1 MINFKESTLME
12 SIDILAYLK
21 ENLDTFSKRQKL
33 IASYIL
39 ENYDKAAYMT
49 AAALSE
55 TIGVSESTVVRFAA
69 EIGFMGY
76 PQMQKRLRQLTVT
89 QSTSL
94 KRMEIASR
102 HLDSDNLLSSVL
114 KSDVRMIE
122 QTLENIDKKQFD
134 ACVGAILSAKNIYI
148 TGVRSAAALASFT
161 DFYLRQLL
169 DNTRLI
175 SSADPADMFEQAMH
189 IGKGDVIIGMSF
201 PRYSRSIIK
210 LLEYASKQEAR
221 VIGITDSQ
229 ASPVV
234 RVSDYSLCAK
244 TDMNSFVDSLV
255 APFSVVNALIAA
267 LGMKQKEKIK
277 NNFEKLE
284 NIWDEYGVYDKE

>member
-1 MINFKESTLME
+1 ME
-12 SIDILAYLK
+12 SIDILTYLK
-21 ENLDTFSKRQKL
+21 DNLNTFSKRQKL

-49 AAALSE
+49 AAVLSE

-69 EIGFMGY
+69 EIGFLGY

-102 HLDSDNLLSSVL
+102 HLDNDNILSSVL

-122 QTLENIDKKQFD
+122 HTLEDIDKVQFD
-134 ACVGAILSAKNIYI
+134 SAVDAILKSKTIYI
-148 TGVRSAAALASFT
+148 TGVRSAASLAAFT
-161 DFYLRQLL
+161 DFYLRLMF
-169 DNTRLI
+169 DNTKLI
-175 SSADPADMFEQAMH
+175 SSADPADMFEQTMH
-189 IGKGDVIIGMSF
+189 IDENDVIIGMSF
-201 PRYSRSIIK
+201 PRYSKNIIK
-210 LLEYASKQEAR
+210 LLEYASKRGAT

-229 ASPVV
+229 TSPIV
-234 RVSDYSLCAK
+234 RVSNYSLTARS
-244 TDMNSFVDSLV
+244 DMNSFVDSLV

-277 NNFEKLE
+277 NTFENLE
-284 NIWDEYGVYDKE
+284 NIWDEYEVYDKE

>member
-1 MINFKESTLME
+1 ME
-12 SIDILAYLK
+12 SIDILTYLK
-21 ENLDTFSKRQKL
+21 NNLNTFSKRQKL

-69 EIGFMGY
+69 EIGFLGY

-102 HLDSDNLLSSVL
+102 HLDDENILSSVL

-122 QTLENIDKKQFD
+122 HTLEDIDKVQFD
-134 ACVGAILSAKNIYI
+134 SSVNAILNAKNIYI
-148 TGVRSAAALASFT
+148 TGVRSAASLATFT
-161 DFYLRQLL
+161 DFYLRLMFN
-169 DNTRLI
+169 NTKLI

-189 IGKGDVIIGMSF
+189 IDENDVIIGMSF
-201 PRYSRSIIK
+201 PRYSKNMIK
-210 LLEYASKQEAR
+210 LLEYASKRGAT
-221 VIGITDSQ
+221 VIGITDNIT
-229 ASPVV
+229 SPIV
-234 RVSDYSLCAK
+234 RVSNYSLIAK
-244 TDMNSFVDSLV
+244 SDMNSFVDSLV

-267 LGMKQKEKIK
+267 LGMKKKEQIK
-277 NNFEKLE
+277 NTFENLE
-284 NIWDEYGVYDKE
+284 NIWDEYEVYDKEWKKLLL

>member
-1 MINFKESTLME
+1 ME
-12 SIDILAYLK
+12 SIDILTYLK
-21 ENLDTFSKRQKL
+21 NNLNTFSKRQKL

-69 EIGFMGY
+69 EIGFLGY

-102 HLDSDNLLSSVL
+102 HLDDENILSSVL

-122 QTLENIDKKQFD
+122 HTLEDIDKVQFD
-134 ACVGAILSAKNIYI
+134 SSVNAILNAKNIYI
-148 TGVRSAAALASFT
+148 TGVRSAASLATFT
-161 DFYLRQLL
+161 DFYLRLMFN
-169 DNTRLI
+169 NTKLI

-189 IGKGDVIIGMSF
+189 IDENDVIIGMSF
-201 PRYSRSIIK
+201 PRYSKNMIK
-210 LLEYASKQEAR
+210 LLEYASKRGAT
-221 VIGITDSQ
+221 VIGITDNIT
-229 ASPVV
+229 SPIV
-234 RVSDYSLCAK
+234 RVSNYSLIAK
-244 TDMNSFVDSLV
+244 SDMNSFVDSLV

-267 LGMKQKEKIK
+267 LGMKKKEQIK
-277 NNFEKLE
+277 NTFENLE
-284 NIWDEYGVYDKE
+284 NIWDEYEVYDKE

>member
-1 MINFKESTLME
+1 ME
-12 SIDILAYLK
+12 SIDILTYLK
-21 ENLDTFSKRQKL
+21 NNLDTFSKRQKL

-69 EIGFMGY
+69 EIGFLGY

-102 HLDSDNLLSSVL
+102 HLDDENILSSVL

-122 QTLENIDKKQFD
+122 HTLEDIDKVQFD
-134 ACVGAILSAKNIYI
+134 SSVSAILKAKNIYI
-148 TGVRSAAALASFT
+148 TGVRSAASLATFT
-161 DFYLRQLL
+161 DFYLRLMF
-169 DNTRLI
+169 DNTKLI

-189 IGKGDVIIGMSF
+189 IDENDVIIGMSF
-201 PRYSRSIIK
+201 PRYSKNMIK
-210 LLEYASKQEAR
+210 LLEFASKRGAT
-221 VIGITDSQ
+221 VIGITDSIT
-229 ASPVV
+229 SPIV
-234 RVSDYSLCAK
+234 RVSNYSLIAK
-244 TDMNSFVDSLV
+244 SDMNSFVDSLV

-267 LGMKQKEKIK
+267 LGMKKREQIK
-277 NNFEKLE
+277 NTFENLE
-284 NIWDEYGVYDKE
+284 NIWDEYEVYDKE

>member
-1 MINFKESTLME
+1 ME
-12 SIDILAYLK
+12 SIDILTYLK
-21 ENLDTFSKRQKL
+21 DNLNTFSKRQKL

-49 AAALSE
+49 AAVLSE

-69 EIGFMGY
+69 EIGFLGY

-102 HLDSDNLLSSVL
+102 HLDSDNILSSVL

-122 QTLENIDKKQFD
+122 HTLEDIDKLQFD
-134 ACVGAILSAKNIYI
+134 SAVDAILKAKHIYI
-148 TGVRSAAALASFT
+148 TGVRSAASLATFT
-161 DFYLRQLL
+161 DFYLRLMF
-169 DNTRLI
+169 DNTKLI

-189 IGKGDVIIGMSF
+189 IDENDVIIGMSF
-201 PRYSRSIIK
+201 PRYSKNIIK
-210 LLEYASKQEAR
+210 LLEYASKRGAT
-221 VIGITDSQ
+221 VIGITDSLT
-229 ASPVV
+229 SPIV
-234 RVSDYSLCAK
+234 RVSKYSLTARS
-244 TDMNSFVDSLV
+244 DMNSFVDSLV

-277 NNFEKLE
+277 NTFENLE
-284 NIWDEYGVYDKE
+284 NIWDEYEVYDKE

>member
-1 MINFKESTLME
+1 ME
-12 SIDILAYLK
+12 SIDILTYLK
-21 ENLDTFSKRQKL
+21 DNLNTFSKRQKL

-49 AAALSE
+49 AATLSE

-69 EIGFMGY
+69 EIGFLGY

-102 HLDSDNLLSSVL
+102 HLDSDNILSSVL

-122 QTLENIDKKQFD
+122 HTLEDIDKLQFD
-134 ACVGAILSAKNIYI
+134 SAVDAILKAKHIYI
-148 TGVRSAAALASFT
+148 TGVRSAASLATFT
-161 DFYLRQLL
+161 DFYLRLMF
-169 DNTRLI
+169 DNTKLI

-189 IGKGDVIIGMSF
+189 INENDVIIGMSF
-201 PRYSRSIIK
+201 PRYSKNIIK
-210 LLEYASKQEAR
+210 LLEYASKRGAT
-221 VIGITDSQ
+221 VIGITDSLT
-229 ASPVV
+229 SPIV
-234 RVSDYSLCAK
+234 RVSNYSLTARS
-244 TDMNSFVDSLV
+244 DMNSFVDSLV

-277 NNFEKLE
+277 NTFENLE
-284 NIWDEYGVYDKE
+284 NIWDEYEVYDKE

>member
-1 MINFKESTLME
+1 ME
-12 SIDILAYLK
+12 SIDILTYLK
-21 ENLDTFSKRQKL
+21 NNLDTFSKRQKL

-69 EIGFMGY
+69 EIGFLGY

-102 HLDSDNLLSSVL
+102 HLDDENILSSVL

-122 QTLENIDKKQFD
+122 HTLEDIDKVQFD
-134 ACVGAILSAKNIYI
+134 SAVNAILKAKNIYI
-148 TGVRSAAALASFT
+148 TGVRSAASLATFT
-161 DFYLRQLL
+161 DFYLRLMF
-169 DNTRLI
+169 DNTKLI

-189 IGKGDVIIGMSF
+189 IDENDVIIGMSF
-201 PRYSRSIIK
+201 PRYSKNMIK
-210 LLEYASKQEAR
+210 LLEFASKRGAT
-221 VIGITDSQ
+221 VIGITDNII
-229 ASPVV
+229 SPIV
-234 RVSDYSLCAK
+234 RVSNYSLIAK
-244 TDMNSFVDSLV
+244 SDMNSFVDSLV

-267 LGMKQKEKIK
+267 LGMKKREQIK
-277 NNFEKLE
+277 NTFENLE
-284 NIWDEYGVYDKE
+284 NIWDEYEVYDKE

>member
-1 MINFKESTLME
+1 ME
-12 SIDILAYLK
+12 SIDILTYLK
-21 ENLDTFSKRQKL
+21 DNLNTFSKRQKL

-49 AAALSE
+49 AATLSE

-69 EIGFMGY
+69 EIGFLGY

-102 HLDSDNLLSSVL
+102 HLDSDNILSSVL

-122 QTLENIDKKQFD
+122 HTLEDIDKLQFD
-134 ACVGAILSAKNIYI
+134 SAVDAILKAKHIYI
-148 TGVRSAAALASFT
+148 TGVRSAASLATFT
-161 DFYLRQLL
+161 DFYLRLMF
-169 DNTRLI
+169 DNTKLI

-189 IGKGDVIIGMSF
+189 IDKNDVIIGMSF
-201 PRYSRSIIK
+201 PRYSKNIIK
-210 LLEYASKQEAR
+210 LLEYASKRGAT
-221 VIGITDSQ
+221 VIGIPDSLT
-229 ASPVV
+229 SPIV
-234 RVSDYSLCAK
+234 RVSNYSLTARS
-244 TDMNSFVDSLV
+244 DMNSFVDSLV

-277 NNFEKLE
+277 NTFENLE
-284 NIWDEYGVYDKE
+284 NIWDEYEVYDKE

>member
-1 MINFKESTLME
+1 ME
-12 SIDILAYLK
+12 SIDILTYLK
-21 ENLDTFSKRQKL
+21 NNLDTFSKRQKL

-69 EIGFMGY
+69 EIGFLGY

-102 HLDSDNLLSSVL
+102 HLDDENILSSVL
-114 KSDVRMIE
+114 KSDVSMIE
-122 QTLENIDKKQFD
+122 HTLEDIDKVQFD
-134 ACVGAILSAKNIYI
+134 SSVNAILKAKNIYI
-148 TGVRSAAALASFT
+148 TGVRSAASLATFT
-161 DFYLRQLL
+161 DFYLRLMF
-169 DNTRLI
+169 DNTKLI

-189 IGKGDVIIGMSF
+189 IDENDVIIGMSF
-201 PRYSRSIIK
+201 PRYSKNMIK
-210 LLEYASKQEAR
+210 LLEYASKRGAT
-221 VIGITDSQ
+221 VIGITDSIT
-229 ASPVV
+229 SPIV
-234 RVSDYSLCAK
+234 RVSNYSLIAK
-244 TDMNSFVDSLV
+244 SDMNSFVDSLV

-267 LGMKQKEKIK
+267 LGMKKREQIR
-277 NNFEKLE
+277 NTFENLE
-284 NIWDEYGVYDKE
+284 NIWDEYEVYDKEWKKLLL

>member
-1 MINFKESTLME
+1 ME
-12 SIDILAYLK
+12 SIDILTYLK
-21 ENLDTFSKRQKL
+21 NNLDTFSKRQKL

-69 EIGFMGY
+69 EIGFLGY

-102 HLDSDNLLSSVL
+102 HLDDENILSSVL

-122 QTLENIDKKQFD
+122 HTLEDIDKVQFD
-134 ACVGAILSAKNIYI
+134 SAVNAILKAKNIYI
-148 TGVRSAAALASFT
+148 TGVRSAASLATFT
-161 DFYLRQLL
+161 DFYLRLMF
-169 DNTRLI
+169 DNTKLI

-189 IGKGDVIIGMSF
+189 IDENDVIIGMSF
-201 PRYSRSIIK
+201 PRYSKNMIK
-210 LLEYASKQEAR
+210 LLEFASKRGAT
-221 VIGITDSQ
+221 VIGITDNII
-229 ASPVV
+229 SPIV
-234 RVSDYSLCAK
+234 RVSNYSLIAK
-244 TDMNSFVDSLV
+244 SDMNSFVDSLV

-267 LGMKQKEKIK
+267 LGMKKREQIK
-277 NNFEKLE
+277 NTFENLE
-284 NIWDEYGVYDKE
+284 NIWDEYEVYDKEWKKLLL

>member
-1 MINFKESTLME
+1 MN
-12 SIDILAYLK
+12 SIDILCYLK
-21 ENLDTFSKRQKL
+21 DNFKTFSKRQQL

-69 EIGFMGY
+69 EIGFSGY
-76 PQMQKRLRQLTVT
+76 PEMQKKLRQLTVT
-89 QSTSL
+89 QSNSL
-94 KRMEIASR
+94 KRIEIASR
-102 HLDSDNLLSSVL
+102 HLDEYNILSSVL

-122 QTLENIDKKQFD
+122 STLAEIDKEQFD
-134 ACVGAILSAKNIYI
+134 NSANAILNAKNIYI
-148 TGVRSAAALASFT
+148 TGVRSAASLATFT
-161 DFYLRQLL
+161 DFYLRLMFN
-169 DNTRLI
+169 NTKLI
-175 SSADPADMFEQAMH
+175 SSADASDMFEQAMH
-189 IGKGDVIIGMSF
+189 IDENDVIIGMSF
-201 PRYSRSIIK
+201 PRYSKNIIK
-210 LLEYASKQEAR
+210 LLEYASKKGTT

-229 ASPVV
+229 SSPVA
-234 RVSDYSLCAK
+234 RISTYALTAK

-277 NNFEKLE
+277 NTFENLE
-284 NIWDEYGVYDKE
+284 NIWDEYEVYDKE